1 MFSRMNTLCR
11 ALWSCLVLFPYQAVL
26 TVMCNSKGIKK
37 QPWGA
42 PMLRM
47 RVDEV
52 CPPALTTW
60 GLPVRK
66 SRIHMHSEVFNPRS
80 LSFVMSLEGTMV
92 LNAEL

>member
-1 MFSRMNTLCR
+1 MWLHKCVYKEYSRGLKM
-11 ALWSCLVLFPYQAVL
+11 
-26 TVMCNSKGIKK
+26 

-52 CPPALTTW
+52 CPLTLTTW
-60 GLPVRK
+60 VLPVRK
-66 SRIHMHSEVFNPRS
+66 SRTNLHSEVFNPRY
-80 LSFVMSLEGTMV
+80 LCLVMSQAGTMV